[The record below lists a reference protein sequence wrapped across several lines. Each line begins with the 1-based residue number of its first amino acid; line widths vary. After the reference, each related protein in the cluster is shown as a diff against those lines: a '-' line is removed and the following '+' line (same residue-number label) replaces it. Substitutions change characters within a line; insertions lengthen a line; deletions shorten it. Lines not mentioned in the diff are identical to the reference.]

1 MTPFAPPESCDGPR
15 LLNPSIPLVRLG
27 AFPVQ
32 PKAGTWKA
40 HELVKQKTNELPYQ
54 ERRLQMGTDQG
65 LTSARFSQLQVLLP
79 EQPVLFA
86 KRPKFSLRF
95 SPSLDHFLFRR
106 KEGSESTH
114 PEVQDKKISGTY
126 GDKFLK
132 RCLLIVILR
141 LIVKLVP
148 IS

>member
-1 MTPFAPPESCDGPR
+1 MMPFAPPEVFGGPR
-15 LLNPSIPLVRLG
+15 SPSPSFPPVRLG
-27 AFPVQ
+27 ASPVQ
-32 PKAGTWKA
+32 PKAGTWRA

-54 ERRLQMGTDQG
+54 EIRLQMGTDRG
-65 LTSARFSQLQVLLP
+65 LTSARFLQLQVLLP

-95 SPSLDHFLFRR
+95 SPSLDHFLFRQ

-114 PEVQDKKISGTY
+114 PEVQDNKISGTY
-126 GDKFLK
+126 GNKFLK
-132 RCLLIVILR
+132 RRHLIVILR
-141 LIVKLVP
+141 LVIKLAL

>member
-1 MTPFAPPESCDGPR
+1 MR
-15 LLNPSIPLVRLG
+15 
-27 AFPVQ
+27 
-32 PKAGTWKA
+32 
-40 HELVKQKTNELPYQ
+40 
-54 ERRLQMGTDQG
+54 TDQG

-86 KRPKFSLRF
+86 KRSKFGLRF

-126 GDKFLK
+126 GEKFLK
-132 RCLLIVILR
+132 RRHLIVILR
-141 LIVKLVP
+141 LVVKLAM
-148 IS
+148 ISRGPDQDVRLGHLAGRSSGHHQSLGRPRGRRPR